1 VSNNLCAQLRELLE
15 VDKMKA
21 FELAA
26 RSALAEARSLDL
38 MLAALVVFSIPFIM
52 LMRMLNIFTDQLAGN
67 MLIGT
72 LFAVAFFAMPVM
84 MIHVATANCDKE

>member
-1 VSNNLCAQLRELLE
+1 MTQKQINSPEHEPMCEKL
-15 VDKMKA
+15 KG
-21 FELAA
+21 
-26 RSALAEARSLDL
+26 EARSLDL